1 MKVPDFIKG
10 LGIFFLITIMV
21 SCSDENTNIQAEKN
35 LIETW
40 SWVSSSGGIAGTTE
54 TPASTGKNRDLKF
67 TSDGK
72 YFFYTNGVISSEGT
86 YKFST
91 LKSIVDGTIKKSII
105 FSAGGEMIIDKID
118 NTNLYLSDNY
128 YDGFGSYYIK
138 KQ

>member
-1 MKVPDFIKG
+1 MKAPNFLKG
-10 LGIFFLITIMV
+10 LGLLFLITISV
-21 SCSDENTNIQAEKN
+21 SCSDNDDNSDKN
-35 LIETW
+35 LIGTW
-40 SWVSSSGGIAGTTE
+40 SWVSSSGGIAGTTA
-54 TPASTGKNRDLKF
+54 TPASTGKNIDLKF

-72 YFFYTNGVISSEGT
+72 YFYYTNGIISSEGT

-128 YDGFGSYYIK
+128 FDGFGSYYIK